1 MRNRFFTDNL
11 KKKFKLNFPAT
22 SLVET
27 IVSSII
33 FMIIFIIA
41 MDALTNLLVY
51 DQKNPNYIIVEN
63 DLKKC
68 RRTIEKEGIDE
79 NMKEHYYSYKWG
91 KIKVSVSPYKDDFL
105 LINMTSQVVKGQ
117 SIGYK
122 FLYANQE

>member
-1 MRNRFFTDNL
+1 MKNRFFPLCL
-11 KKKFKLNFPAT
+11 KKKLELNLSAT

-33 FMIIFIIA
+33 FMIVFIIA

-68 RRTIEKEGIDE
+68 RRTIEKEGFDE
-79 NMKEHYYSYKWG
+79 NINEKRYPYEWG
-91 KIKVSVSPYKDDFL
+91 EIKVSVSPYKDNVL
-105 LINMTSQVVKGQ
+105 LINMTSHVDKGQ
-117 SIGYK
+117 SIGYY
-122 FLYANQE
+122 FLYAKQE